1 MSTENSMVQK
11 ILVHQNQNQNRYCQ
25 PSPSIHIAHRFT
37 LYILSTLCVH
47 KIDTDTLK
55 CTNEEILIKC
65 PSFCQWFKPSKTGR
79 KGNFIFGLIF
89 LVAGITVHQYIGV
102 LNCRN
107 ALSHCCHF
115 WLCGC
120 CVIERKWV
128 KNLIHFH
135 LNTTPR
141 SMGHVG
147 WFENC
152 LPLSEEQSTLP
163 REYQGLKV

>member
-1 MSTENSMVQK
+1 MSTEHSMVQK

-115 WLCGC
+115 LIVWLLCYWEKMGEKFNTFSFKHHSQKHGPC
-120 CVIERKWV
+120 RIVWKLFTPERRTKYFA
-128 KNLIHFH
+128 KRISR
-135 LNTTPR
+135 P
-141 SMGHVG
+141 
-147 WFENC
+147 
-152 LPLSEEQSTLP
+152 
-163 REYQGLKV
+163 